1 MKEKRGDFNVHGS
14 CKVRQ
19 GLGMGGG
26 KGYSKGYHDLF
37 NH

>member
-19 GLGMGGG
+19 GLGRGGG
-26 KGYSKGYHDLF
+26 ERLQQRLP
-37 NH
+37 